1 MIKTMTIKLKQLCS
15 DCAIPSFSV
24 NKEFIK
30 IAESFGKV
38 RKFCETNNMHQVY
51 DINEAE
57 EYLVSRLNV
66 DVYFLQSLAILKQS
80 EIELAFKKECE
91 QTALFMCN
99 DYTEHAKNILHR
111 RKYLRCLASEQK
123 RLEEIQNEIEI
134 LSKTVYEKKQ
144 YVESCDP
151 NQKSSAMF
159 IVFCREYQSIAAKI
173 PDLIKNLAEVQN
185 EAKLVIRHFIK
196 WNDSLSSDWAEE
208 RFNDISGKI
217 KNSYQKL
224 SDQLLL
230 LNEAE
235 NKATALTDQI
245 FIKGS
250 DPIVNGKSEKGSD
263 GFGWSDNASWY

>member
-24 NKEFIK
+24 DKEFIK

-38 RKFCETNNMHQVY
+38 RKFCETNNIHSVS

-57 EYLVSRLNV
+57 EYLVSRLNINMS
-66 DVYFLQSLAILKQS
+66 FLRSLAILKQS
-80 EIELAFKKECE
+80 ENELRFKKDCE
-91 QTALFMCN
+91 KTSLYMCSQ
-99 DYTEHAKNILHR
+99 YAEQAKNIFHR

-173 PDLIKNLAEVQN
+173 PDLIKNLAEIQN

-230 LNEAE
+230 LNEVE
-235 NKATALTDQI
+235 NKATALADQI